1 MRFTITV
8 TLTKKWLIQFL
19 RGVFICLIV
28 GCIVDW
34 KVLRLILATHDMAL
48 VDAFLSKVLPVALG
62 VSIGVTWPIKF
73 AFQRSQED
81 NDTGQSSYIQNLG
94 FRFGKALRGNR

>member
-1 MRFTITV
+1 MKFTFTV

-19 RGVFICLIV
+19 RGIFVCFVV

-34 KVLRLILATHDMAL
+34 KLLRSILATHDIVLA
-48 VDAFLSKVLPVALG
+48 DAFLSRVLPVALG
-62 VSIGVTWPIKF
+62 VSFGITWPIKF
-73 AFQRSQED
+73 AFRRPQD
-81 NDTGQSSYIQNLG
+81 DTDTGQSSYIQNLG